1 MARILLVDDDDLV
14 GEAVRLQLEA
24 GGHDVTLARHGGDGL
39 KAFGQASFDL
49 VISDIFMPEV
59 EGVEFILSLRR
70 QDRDVPIIAMSGG
83 AARQRGASDEM
94 GADYLRMARK
104 LGATRTIAKPFTRQ
118 ALMTLVGECLAGSDS
133 GTQAD
138 D

>member
-14 GEAVRLQLEA
+14 AEAVRFQLEA
-24 GGHDVTLARHGGDGL
+24 GGHEVTVARHGGDGL
-39 KAFGQASFDL
+39 VAFEKGRFDL

-70 QDRDVPIIAMSGG
+70 LDPEIPIIAMSGG
-83 AARQRGASDEM
+83 AARQRGAPEEM

-104 LGATRTIAKPFTRQ
+104 LGADRTIAKPFTRP
-118 ALMTLVGECLAGSDS
+118 ALLSLVDECLAGRGGDTPADS
-133 GTQAD
+133 
-138 D
+138 